1 MGRAVAAEPALLEPA
16 MRVEAGA
23 DSFGAIMSLT
33 AEQLAERGQVIGGSD
48 AAAIVGASP
57 YRGPLDVYLEKRGL
71 VIVEESEPMRWG
83 TLLEPVIRDEWA
95 QRKGLAI
102 VTTDETFRHRDH
114 PWCVAHPD
122 ALLADRS
129 AGVEIK
135 NIGEWRAKELTT
147 AAGRE
152 PLFEHYCQVQ
162 HYMEVM
168 SLPAWWIVY
177 LIGGNRLEEFC
188 VQRDAAFGAWLIGR
202 ERTFYEERLTVGVAP
217 SHQESADAVAALR
230 AMYPQHVPPV
240 LLDPT
245 PELRAACE
253 RLRLATER
261 ACEAEREE
269 TAAKADVMALLGEA
283 EGVAYEGCC
292 ITWRTNKRGTR
303 VFRPQFWTE
312 EE

>member
-1 MGRAVAAEPALLEPA
+1 MP
-16 MRVEAGA
+16 
-23 DSFGAIMSLT
+23 LT
-33 AEQLAERGQVIGGSD
+33 AAQLAERGQVIGGSD

-71 VIVEESEPMRWG
+71 VTVEESEPMRWG

-135 NIGEWRAKELTT
+135 AIGEWRAKELTT
-147 AAGRE
+147 AAGSE

-168 SLPAWWIVY
+168 AIPAWWIVY
-177 LIGGNRLEEFC
+177 LIGGNRLVDFD
-188 VQRDAAFGAWLIGR
+188 VPRDPAFGAWLVGK
-202 ERTFYEERLTVGVAP
+202 ERAFYEERLTVGVAP
-217 SHQESADAVAALR
+217 SHAESADAAAALR
-230 AMYPQHVPPV
+230 VMYPQHVPPV

-283 EGVAYEGCC
+283 EGVAYERGR
-292 ITWRTNKRGTR
+292 ITWRTDRNGRR
-303 VFRPQFWTE
+303 IFRAKFHE